1 MKCVIILQKKGPW
14 YDLITEPTD
23 KQDTYVSITQLSGGV
38 FFLEGAGVNG
48 TDNRWTAFNHQ
59 ARVVFVT
66 DEKVMTF
73 AVSSG

>member
-38 FFLEGAGVNG
+38 FFFGRGRGLMVQ
-48 TDNRWTAFNHQ
+48 TI
-59 ARVVFVT
+59 
-66 DEKVMTF
+66 DELHSITKLGWFSLQMRR
-73 AVSSG
+73 S